1 MVIFN
6 SKLLS
11 MLVYRVF
18 VQLAA
23 DVEFLMESSV
33 VRSGTETISEEM
45 TGNGADYRGGQ
56 RYTRRAAGRIEMD
69 RFLNSFLHHN
79 LWNHSFLT
87 HPMDS

>member
-11 MLVYRVF
+11 MLVYQVF

-23 DVEFLMESSV
+23 DVPSEFLMDSSV
-33 VRSGTETISEEM
+33 VRSGTETLSEEM

-69 RFLNSFLHHN
+69 LFCIVFCIITYGIIV
-79 LWNHSFLT
+79 F
-87 HPMDS
+87 